1 MICII
6 LVTIK
11 YLFVIHV
18 KYLHTCT
25 YTSMF
30 SFLAVHILFS
40 VATSMYGVY
49 GEVENEVCSY
59 PELLFLTI
67 L

>member
-1 MICII
+1 
-6 LVTIK
+6 
-11 YLFVIHV
+11 
-18 KYLHTCT
+18 
-25 YTSMF
+25 MF

-49 GEVENEVCSY
+49 GEVENQVCSY